1 MEKKKF
7 WVIAAGVLLAVA
19 LCFVGLHL
27 YRTDKRNYIGR
38 DIENFAFIHGAGLA
52 VFETYT
58 IEKVKGGYVL
68 HFEYDGLT
76 GWEFYGNVFASD
88 YSEEDIT
95 YFIPYEYEDY
105 DQDSDNYKY
114 YPGGGI
120 EYEDILDEGG
130 NYLRIS
136 KDIKLTKADMKK
148 LRDII
153 IDQDIVS
160 WNGFNQ
166 SLKGVVDD
174 YGFSLEI
181 TYEDGSKI
189 TAQGYGKSPKNYNE
203 SVKVLNGF
211 LIELTKR

>member
-1 MEKKKF
+1 MNKKKF
-7 WVIAAGVLLAVA
+7 WIIVAGVLLAVA

-27 YRTDKRNYIGR
+27 YRTDKRNYIGK
-38 DIENFAFIHGAGLA
+38 DIESFAFIHGDGLG
-52 VFETYT
+52 VFEEYT
-58 IEKVKGGYVL
+58 IEKVADGYVL
-68 HFEYDGLT
+68 HFEYEGET
-76 GWEFYGNVFASD
+76 GSESYGDVYASD

-95 YFIPYEYEDY
+95 YFIPDEYEGNYQYGD
-105 DQDSDNYKY
+105 DYKY